1 MKLFRK
7 PNVQNISEWLETATR
22 KIAPPAQQRLR
33 LEIEA
38 HYAESVATHL
48 LAGLSEEKANGAALA
63 ELGDVRQA
71 ARRFKR
77 QHLTVRQA
85 TNLDAWDKHSKSLFQ
100 LGCCY
105 LVFFS
110 FGIVR
115 ARTSSIVAA
124 WIPLQFLFMVVF
136 PTIAFCFSRRKEG
149 YPDGWLSVLAR
160 ACNSRALSYL
170 SIFSIGT
177 PPSVDLPNAGLHMAK
192 FENWETAALRLF
204 FFIQLYFALRLARKL
219 HHLQNSSQNPVSS

>member
-1 MKLFRK
+1 MLFQK
-7 PNVQNISEWLETATR
+7 SNVRNVSDWLNISTR
-22 KIAPPAQQRLR
+22 KLAPSAQERIR

-38 HYAESVATHL
+38 HHAESVVAHQQ
-48 LAGLSEEKANGAALA
+48 AGLSKNDAEAAALA

-85 TNLDAWDKHSKSLFQ
+85 ANLDAWDKHSKSLFQ

-110 FGIVR
+110 FVIVR

-124 WIPLQFLFMVVF
+124 WI
-136 PTIAFCFSRRKEG
+136 FS
-149 YPDGWLSVLAR
+149 
-160 ACNSRALSYL
+160 ALSCNPKTL
-170 SIFSIGT
+170 I
-177 PPSVDLPNAGLHMAK
+177 AK
-192 FENWETAALRLF
+192 NGKLF
-204 FFIQLYFALRLARKL
+204 
-219 HHLQNSSQNPVSS
+219 V

>member
-1 MKLFRK
+1 MMLFRK
-7 PNVQNISEWLETATR
+7 TNVQNVSEWLEATTH
-22 KIAPPAQQRLR
+22 KLAPGAQERIR
-33 LEIEA
+33 VEIEA
-38 HYAESVATHL
+38 HHEESVTAHL
-48 LAGLSEEKANGAALA
+48 QAGLSKNDAEAAALA

-85 TNLDAWDKHSKSLFQ
+85 ANLDAWDKHSKGLFQ

-110 FGIVR
+110 FVIVR

-136 PTIAFCFSRRKEG
+136 PTTAFCFSRRKGG
-149 YPDGWLSVLAR
+149 YPDGWLSVLVR
-160 ACNSRALSYL
+160 ACNSRGLSYL
-170 SIFSIGT
+170 SIFSIGI

-204 FFIQLYFALRLARKL
+204 FFIQLFFAFRLARKL
-219 HHLQNSSQNPVSS
+219 HSLQNSSHKPVSS